1 VQGFRFVRRQEV
13 VYRDLDRHGHVN
25 NAVYSTWLETARL
38 AYLKEVCDV
47 DPGDELGIVVAEL
60 KITFRSPA
68 SLGELVE
75 VGVRVPRVGEKSL
88 VFEYELRGPEDRLV
102 AEATTTHVVFDDARG
117 RSVPVPAA
125 WRRRIERHEA

>member
-1 VQGFRFVRRQEV
+1 VQGFNFVRRQEV

-38 AYLKEVCDV
+38 AYLQEVCAV
-47 DPGDELGIVVAEL
+47 DTGGELGIVVAEL
-60 KITFRSPA
+60 QITFRSPA
-68 SLGELVE
+68 SLGELLE
-75 VGVRVPRVGEKSL
+75 IGVRVPRVGTRSL

-102 AEATTTHVVFDDARG
+102 AEATTTHVAFADARA
-117 RSVPVPAA
+117 RSVPVPVA